1 MKPVAVALAAATL
14 VAFAATAQQAA
25 KQPEGPAGEPS
36 ELHLSSIMAEQ
47 QMRHI
52 KLWFAGNAANW
63 PLGEYEV
70 GALKDGFD
78 DIGKLVG
85 DDLVSQHVG
94 AAMTALEK
102 SIDAKDRQ
110 AFIVAFDRLSAG
122 CNECHRT
129 LDHGFIAIQRPALSP
144 YSNQNFSP
152 PK

>member
-1 MKPVAVALAAATL
+1 MKPIAAALAAATL
-14 VAFAATAQQAA
+14 VVFAAVAQQAA
-25 KQPEGPAGEPS
+25 KQPEGAGEPS

-63 PLGEYEV
+63 PLAEYEV

-85 DDLVSQHVG
+85 DDLVSQYVG

-102 SIDAKDRQ
+102 SIDAKNRQ

-152 PK
+152 RK